1 MLNVSQIIHTT
12 DLVVSIFYVCG
23 KNKMEERDANN
34 RPIKN
39 IYLINKSN
47 LNEDI
52 FKNQQKHRKNTI

>member
-1 MLNVSQIIHTT
+1 MLNNTQILFTT
-12 DLVVSIFYVCG
+12 DLVASMFYVCG
-23 KNKMEERDANN
+23 KKKMNEKDANN